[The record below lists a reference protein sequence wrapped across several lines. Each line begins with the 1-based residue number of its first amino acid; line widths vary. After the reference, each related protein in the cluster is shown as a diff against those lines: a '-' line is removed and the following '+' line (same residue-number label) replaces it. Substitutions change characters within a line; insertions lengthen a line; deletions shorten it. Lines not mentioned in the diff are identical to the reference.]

1 MRFGI
6 TPLFIDE
13 QDIRGAVDNLA
24 DIMASRAWDTM
35 QFKSKAKIT

>member
-1 MRFGI
+1 MTLR
-6 TPLFIDE
+6 LKV
-13 QDIRGAVDNLA
+13 DILA